1 MGYRRSTKVW
11 GSNPRSNQKRHIAK
25 VATICNRVNRARST
39 YAEENIGGVE
49 RVPHPCRKEREQGW
63 GAWPSMLLFLG
74 PRRLLLLLQVLLL
87 LSMFLLQFLGLL
99 LVFLF
104 YLLLPR
110 IIRVLL
116 R

>member
-1 MGYRRSTKVW
+1 MGGVTREVTRNV
-11 GSNPRSNQKRHIAK
+11 HIAK
-25 VATICNRVNRARST
+25 VATTCNRVNRARST

-63 GAWPSMLLFLG
+63 GTRPSMLLFLG

-87 LSMFLLQFLGLL
+87 LGMFLLQLLGLL
-99 LVFLF
+99 LVLLF
-104 YLLLPR
+104 YLLLPLFTR
-110 IIRVLL
+110 ILL